1 MVVHKES
8 YKQCR
13 NKLTNTIKVL
23 KTNHIQEKIN
33 KSKHSQTTL
42 FKCMEELLYKSKV
55 TALPTNLSTEEQPNK
70 FSNYFLDKI
79 EKIQG
84 IFTLPEDQCQHTPPP
99 QQLDSFLPATQEE
112 IKKIIINS
120 PTKSCTLDP
129 IPTFLLKECIAELLP
144 IITAIVNASL
154 RSAKVPCTFKNA
166 VITPLL
172 KKASLDP
179 DVLSNYRPVSN
190 LGFVSKLLEKV
201 VSKRL
206 NTHKVTN
213 NLYEP
218 YQSAY
223 RAGHSTETAVLRVQ
237 SDILSEID
245 KGKCV
250 FLVLLD
256 LSAAFDT
263 VSHHILLKRL
273 ANKYGVTGDAAG
285 WIRSYLTGRTQSV
298 LVSDKYSEPAVLKYG
313 VPQGSVLGPGLFSD
327 YSSPVASIIRSHGV
341 SVHCYADDTQ
351 LYAAFDLEE
360 ESVVLDKLEKC
371 ISALRIWMNE
381 NRLKL
386 NDSKTE
392 FMVLGTKHRLN
403 KIKTTSIAV
412 GDAQIPSCK
421 EVRNIGAMFDPELSM
436 STQVKKLCRGA
447 WMNLHNIGKIRSYL
461 TEDQTKTTVHAYVTS
476 KLDGNNALLAGS
488 PSVLIKQ
495 IQRVQNTAAKLVT
508 KSKKH
513 DHVTPLLAKLHW
525 LPIKDRILFKILLLT
540 FKALHNKGPIYLKEL
555 LKLYEPPRNL
565 RSAAGSARA

>member
-1 MVVHKES
+1 M
-8 YKQCR
+8 
-13 NKLTNTIKVL
+13 
-23 KTNHIQEKIN
+23 
-33 KSKHSQTTL
+33 
-42 FKCMEELLYKSKV
+42 
-55 TALPTNLSTEEQPNK
+55 
-70 FSNYFLDKI
+70 
-79 EKIQG
+79 
-84 IFTLPEDQCQHTPPP
+84 
-99 QQLDSFLPATQEE
+99 
-112 IKKIIINS
+112 NS

-129 IPTFLLKECIAELLP
+129 IPTFLLKECITELLP

-154 RSAKVPCTFKNA
+154 RSTKVPSTFKNA

-190 LGFVSKLLEKV
+190 LSFVSKLLEKV

-206 NTHKVTN
+206 NTHKVAN

-245 KGKCV
+245 NGKCV

-273 ANKYGVTGDAAG
+273 ANKYGVTGDVAS
-285 WIRSYLTGRTQSV
+285 WIRSYLTDRTQSV
-298 LVSDKYSEPAVLKYG
+298 LVSGNYSEPAVLKYG

-371 ISALRIWMNE
+371 ISAL
-381 NRLKL
+381 
-386 NDSKTE
+386 
-392 FMVLGTKHRLN
+392 
-403 KIKTTSIAV
+403 
-412 GDAQIPSCK
+412 
-421 EVRNIGAMFDPELSM
+421 
-436 STQVKKLCRGA
+436 
-447 WMNLHNIGKIRSYL
+447 
-461 TEDQTKTTVHAYVTS
+461 
-476 KLDGNNALLAGS
+476 
-488 PSVLIKQ
+488 
-495 IQRVQNTAAKLVT
+495 
-508 KSKKH
+508 
-513 DHVTPLLAKLHW
+513 
-525 LPIKDRILFKILLLT
+525 
-540 FKALHNKGPIYLKEL
+540 
-555 LKLYEPPRNL
+555 
-565 RSAAGSARA
+565 